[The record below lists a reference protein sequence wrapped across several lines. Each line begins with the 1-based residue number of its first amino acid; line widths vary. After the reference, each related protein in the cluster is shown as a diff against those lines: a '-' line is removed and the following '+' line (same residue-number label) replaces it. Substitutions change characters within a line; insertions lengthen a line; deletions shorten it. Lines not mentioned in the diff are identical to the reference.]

1 MTNCQKYEALLID
14 KLFGDIDT
22 RQEKQLEAHLA
33 SCPACRAIL
42 TEFREVRETLGK
54 PQRPDLPAHFWE
66 SYWERLIKRMD
77 HEPPPSPSLWE
88 RLLSFRLVRWAP
100 IAQVASAAAVLVL
113 GIFIG
118 RTFFQSEPQM
128 TATETTPSN
137 TVEMQQVAARSEQ
150 LLERSKILLIGI
162 VNEDLSD
169 ASAQDLKHQRQTS
182 RTLLTEARDLRATL
196 RQSPDRRLVQLL
208 DQLEVVLLQIANLEA
223 EHDLA
228 SVELVRNGINREGLL
243 LKINLEELARQTK
256 APTSQPD
263 HQKKML

>member
-1 MTNCQKYEALLID
+1 MTNCQKYETLLID

-33 SCPACRAIL
+33 SCPACRAML
-42 TEFREVRETLGK
+42 AEFREVRESLGK
-54 PQRPDLPAHFWE
+54 PQRPDVPAHFWE
-66 SYWERLIKRMD
+66 GYWERLIKRMD

-88 RLLSFRLVRWAP
+88 RLLSFMPARGTP
-100 IAQVASAAAVLVL
+100 ILQIASAAAVLVL

-118 RTFFQSEPQM
+118 RTFFQDSPQV
-128 TATETTPSN
+128 TATDATPPDAAE
-137 TVEMQQVAARSEQ
+137 VQQVAARSEQ

-162 VNEDLSD
+162 VNEDLSA
-169 ASAQDLKHQRQTS
+169 ASAQDLKHQQQTS

-196 RQSPDRRLVQLL
+196 QQSPDRRLVQLL

-223 EHDLA
+223 AHDLA
-228 SVELVRNGINREGLL
+228 SIELVRNGINREGLL
-243 LKINLEELARQTK
+243 LKINLEELARQSQ
-256 APTSQPD
+256 APPAPRD

>member
-1 MTNCQKYEALLID
+1 MTNCQKYENLLID

-33 SCPACRAIL
+33 SCPACRGMLA
-42 TEFREVRETLGK
+42 EFREVRETLGK
-54 PQRPDLPAHFWE
+54 PQRPDMPAHFWE
-66 SYWERLIKRMD
+66 GYWERLIKRMD
-77 HEPPPSPSLWE
+77 HEPPPLPSLWE
-88 RLLSFRLVRWAP
+88 RLFSFMPVRWTP
-100 IAQVASAAAVLVL
+100 IMQIASAAAVLVL

-118 RTFFQSEPQM
+118 RTFFKDTSQQ
-128 TATETTPSN
+128 TAQDATPN
-137 TVEMQQVAARSEQ
+137 VAEVQQVAARSEQ

-162 VNEDLSD
+162 VNEDLSA
-169 ASAQDLKHQRQTS
+169 ASAQDLKHQQQVS

-208 DQLEVVLLQIANLEA
+208 DQLEVVLLQIASLEA
-223 EHDLA
+223 AHDLA

-243 LKINLEELARQTK
+243 LKINLEELARQSK
-256 APTSQPD
+256 APAAPRD